1 MEELHDACGVAAVY
15 IKPESKDNDKAV
27 FYLYKLL
34 LNLQH
39 RGQLSAGITTYNK
52 SRQQLIDTYKGM
64 GMVNEVFRTNDRLKS
79 FQIFQRYKGSKGIG
93 HVRYATC
100 GKDDKS
106 YAQPFERHHGR
117 MWKWFSFCFN
127 GNLANYAELK
137 KQIMSKPD
145 YHMVLDTDTEVIMH
159 HLSREFM
166 GNKKPSSLK
175 VFSNLTKK
183 FDGSYNLAFINSYG
197 EIIVLRDPLGNRP
210 LSYGSRDDGI
220 FLAASESN
228 ALANCGVEKFKSLEP
243 GKMIII
249 NDHSITVKRYA
260 KSKRRAHCM
269 FEWVYFSN
277 VASVLDGKSVYIT
290 RTNLGKELARLETE
304 SITKEHI
311 VVPVPDTAKAAGDA
325 MAYEL
330 GIPSMEGLIRN
341 RFVGRTFIEG
351 SRREDK
357 VQNKYTALR
366 DILKGKKVILVDDS
380 IVRGTTSRGIVRYI
394 KKVGG
399 AKEVHLRVSCPPI
412 MAPCFYGIDM
422 STVSELLAP
431 RFEKH
436 VGSEKISERVCKKIA
451 EHLYADSVI
460 YQTIPGLVK
469 SIGLPKRDLCM
480 ACLNGQ
486 YPTPC
491 GRRLYEGACRNLRNG
506 VKEDRRIYEVC

>member
-1 MEELHDACGVAAVY
+1 MEEVHENCGIVAVY
-15 IKPESKDNDKAV
+15 AKPDSKDADKAV

-39 RGQLSAGITTYNK
+39 RGQLSAGITTYDK
-52 SRQQLIDTYKGM
+52 SRDQLIDTYRGI
-64 GMVNEVFRTNDRLKS
+64 GMVNEVFKTNDRLKS
-79 FQIFQRYKGSKGIG
+79 FQIFQKYKGNKGIG

-100 GKDDKS
+100 GRDDKS

-137 KQIMSKPD
+137 KQLMSKPD

-159 HLSREFM
+159 YLSRELM
-166 GNKKPSSLK
+166 GNRKPSLLR
-175 VFSNLTKK
+175 VFSNLSKR
-183 FDGSYNLAFINSYG
+183 FDGSYNMAFINSYG
-197 EIIVLRDPLGNRP
+197 DIVVLRDPLGNRP
-210 LSYGSRDDGI
+210 LCYGQRDDV

-228 ALANCGVEKFKSLEP
+228 ALVNCGVEKFKSLEP

-249 NDHSITVKRYA
+249 NDHYVKTKRFA
-260 KSKRRAHCM
+260 KSKKRAHCM

-290 RTNLGKELARLETE
+290 RTNLGRELAKLETE
-304 SITKEHI
+304 EITKEHI
-311 VVPVPDTAKAAGDA
+311 IVPVPDTAKAAGDA

-357 VQNKYTALR
+357 VQNKFTALK

-380 IVRGTTSRGIVRYI
+380 IVRGTTSREIVRYI

-412 MAPCFYGIDM
+412 RAPCFYGIDM
-422 STVSELLAP
+422 STVSELLVP
-431 RFEKH
+431 RFEKD
-436 VGSEKISERVCKKIA
+436 VSKEISEKTCEKIS
-451 EHLYADSVI
+451 EHLYADSLV
-460 YQTIPGLVK
+460 YQTIPGLVS
-469 SIGLPKRDLCM
+469 SIGLPKEELCM
-480 ACLNGQ
+480 ACLTGN

-491 GRRLYEGACRNLRNG
+491 GQRLFEGAYHRFKKG
-506 VKEDRRIYEVC
+506 IKEDRRTYEVC